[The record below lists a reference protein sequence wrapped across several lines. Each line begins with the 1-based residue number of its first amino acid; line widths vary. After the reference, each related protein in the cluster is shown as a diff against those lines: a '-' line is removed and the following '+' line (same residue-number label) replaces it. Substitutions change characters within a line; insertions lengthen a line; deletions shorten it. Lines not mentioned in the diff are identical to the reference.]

1 MSENELPDKVVT
13 QLIHGPATLTELA
26 TTLDRHEA
34 PLLVALKELPRS
46 GLAQIRDSKWS
57 LTEKYKLP
65 SSACES
71 SRLH

>member
-34 PLLVALKELPRS
+34 PLLVALKELQRS
-46 GLAQIRDSKWS
+46 GFAQIRDSNWS
-57 LTEKYKLP
+57 LTEEYKLP

-71 SRLH
+71 NRLH